1 MRFMNVGKYSNADT
15 LLLVD
20 YYIKDKKGFR
30 ESFIKILQQEC
41 FSNISLVSVCDKEVI
56 DILQL
61 SFQTNH
67 KQNLFLIRANDT
79 SDIKIDKRSIHFNI
93 R

>member
-41 FSNISLVSVCDKEVI
+41 FQIY
-56 DILQL
+56 
-61 SFQTNH
+61 H
-67 KQNLFLIRANDT
+67 
-79 SDIKIDKRSIHFNI
+79 
-93 R
+93 